1 MVCTLFLC
9 IWVCK
14 FFGVRI
20 FWCLDIYFDQFFP
33 ILQDYESLLITTW
46 GHDPGIVP
54 VSNVLLALNDALSH
68 SAVLVQ
74 VSTCELVRNVVLSVQ
89 WLHDGVTSL

>member
-1 MVCTLFLC
+1 M
-9 IWVCK
+9 
-14 FFGVRI
+14 
-20 FWCLDIYFDQFFP
+20 
-33 ILQDYESLLITTW
+33 ITTW

-74 VSTCELVRNVVLSVQ
+74 VSSHCIGMFKIWRGFPMTIPSRLS
-89 WLHDGVTSL
+89 